1 MNEYNRLDEDARDWI
16 VEYNEEALLANG
28 FEEAFIGMCHRFG
41 QEPLVAYDR
50 DKCIDI
56 LMSDFAEGRENLETS
71 KGEEVDL
78 YEEAVDYFEYN
89 VIGAWVGDTTPVF
102 ITKYSE

>member
-1 MNEYNRLDEDARDWI
+1 MMKS
-16 VEYNEEALLANG
+16 EEIKEFLEESYYDYPDLLLADG
-28 FEEAFIGMCHRFG
+28 FEDAFIGICHRFG

-56 LMSDFAEGRENLETS
+56 LIKDFAEGRENLDTLDNQ
-71 KGEEVDL
+71 EVDL

-89 VIGAWVGDTTPVF
+89 VIGSWVGDNTPVF